1 MEETVRLTDADRDA
15 MLRAAVAAPSM
26 HNTQPWRFRFA
37 GRTVEVHRDRARE
50 LPAEDP
56 SRRMLYVS
64 LGASIFNL
72 RVAAAALGMGSAVRH
87 LMEQR
92 RPDLVAVVELDAPL
106 SGEMAGL
113 APYLSERRTNRE
125 PFSDVR
131 VPDQIRAELGLSAR
145 VEGAV
150 LQWIDRPPMQWW
162 LRMATTDA
170 MTADDQSRG
179 RTAERRRWVGGD
191 RADDGVPSSALGP
204 RVAGGDPVVRDLAAT
219 GADELRPVADF
230 ERAPQ
235 FAVLAT
241 RYDGPIEWLRAGQ
254 ALERVLLEATAHSV
268 STSLLNQVIEHEGL
282 RWQINDP
289 LGPWQ
294 RPQAVIRFGYG
305 PPVPPTPRRPIAD
318 VLIRD

>member
-1 MEETVRLTDADRDA
+1 M
-15 MLRAAVAAPSM
+15 PS
-26 HNTQPWRFRFA
+26 
-37 GRTVEVHRDRARE
+37 G
-50 LPAEDP
+50 
-56 SRRMLYVS
+56 
-64 LGASIFNL
+64 
-72 RVAAAALGMGSAVRH
+72 
-87 LMEQR
+87 
-92 RPDLVAVVELDAPL
+92 
-106 SGEMAGL
+106 
-113 APYLSERRTNRE
+113 
-125 PFSDVR
+125 
-131 VPDQIRAELGLSAR
+131 
-145 VEGAV
+145 
-150 LQWIDRPPMQWW
+150 
-162 LRMATTDA
+162 
-170 MTADDQSRG
+170 
-179 RTAERRRWVGGD
+179 
-191 RADDGVPSSALGP
+191 ALGP

-254 ALERVLLEATAHSV
+254 ALERVLLEATAQGV
-268 STSLLNQVIEHEGL
+268 STSLLNQAIEHEGL